1 MFVVQPQHKGKVMKK
16 ITLPPQN
23 FVDKAISWISPQAG
37 LKRWQARTQMAI
49 MGGYTGA
56 SKKRRQTQ
64 TWNPAMGSGDNVS
77 LDDLPVLRD
86 RSRDLLRN
94 APLAVGAVS
103 TVVTNV
109 VGTGLKPQ
117 AHIDRTILK
126 QYLKTDEAME
136 AWENKAERIFQVW
149 AENRDCDITRGQTFA
164 EMQALVLRSCL
175 ESGDVFVLRKYKE
188 RVGNAFGTSVQIIE
202 ADRVADPTNCNDN
215 IIAGVEID
223 TDGAPVAYHVANRHP
238 DDHDKGTLSYARV
251 PAFDNSG
258 IRQMLHIFTRNRPG
272 MTRGIPY
279 LAPVIESLKQLD
291 RYTEA
296 EIMAAVISSMFT
308 IFVKT
313 ESDEGLKPMVP
324 MGAEDTAPARNSD
337 YKLSP
342 GAILDLQP
350 NEAIEIADPKRPNQA
365 FDGFVQ
371 SILRQIGVA
380 LELPFEI
387 LIKHFTAS
395 YSAAQAA
402 LVEAW
407 KTFSSR
413 RKWMASQF
421 CQPIYEMVITEA
433 IARGYLE
440 APGFFSDPFVRAAYL
455 GAEWIGPPRGQIDQL
470 KEIRAAAYRV
480 NLGVSTL
487 EEETAQITG
496 GSWET
501 KHIQRAKEHQLRT
514 EAGLIETTTIG
525 NTQNEED

>member
-1 MFVVQPQHKGKVMKK
+1 MKK
-16 ITLPPQN
+16 IELPKQTI
-23 FVDKAISWISPQAG
+23 VDKAISWLSPEAG
-37 LKRWQARTQMAI
+37 LKRWQARTRMALL
-49 MGGYTGA
+49 GGYTGA
-56 SKKRRQTQ
+56 RNNRRATQ
-64 TWNPAMGSGDNVS
+64 TWNVASGSADNVS
-77 LDDLPVLRD
+77 LEDLPVLRD

-94 APLAVGAVS
+94 APLAIGAVN
-103 TVVTNV
+103 TVITNV
-109 VGTGLKPQ
+109 IGTGLKPQ
-117 AHIDRTILK
+117 SHIDREILRP
-126 QYLKTDEAME
+126 YLKTDEAME
-136 AWENKAERIFQVW
+136 AWESKAERIFKMW
-149 AENRDCDITRGQTFA
+149 AESRDCDLTRCQTFE
-164 EMQALVLRSCL
+164 EMQSLVMRSCL

-188 RVGNAFGTSVQIIE
+188 RAGNPFGTTLQVVE
-202 ADRVADPTNCNDN
+202 ADRVDGPSVGNDN

-223 TDGAPVAYHVANRHP
+223 ADGAPVAYHIANRHP
-238 DDHDKGTLSYARV
+238 DDNDKGALSYARV
-251 PAFDNSG
+251 PAFDECNH
-258 IRQMLHIFTRNRPG
+258 RQVLHVFTRTRPSL
-272 MTRGIPY
+272 TRGIPY

-313 ESDEGLKPMVP
+313 ESEEGLAPMSP
-324 MGAEDTAPARNSD
+324 LGEDKSPARPRD
-337 YKLSP
+337 YKIAP

-350 NEAIEIADPKRPNQA
+350 NEDIQIADPKRPNQA

-380 LELPFEI
+380 LEIPFEI

-407 KTFSSR
+407 KTFSTR
-413 RKWMASQF
+413 RKWLAAQF
-421 CQPIYEMVITEA
+421 CQPVWEMVITEA
-433 IARGYLE
+433 VAKGILD

-455 GAEWIGPPRGQIDQL
+455 GTEWVGPPRGQIDQL

-480 NLGVSTL
+480 NIGVSTL

-501 KHIQRAKEHQLRT
+501 KHIQRAKEQRLRLA
-514 EAGLIETTTIG
+514 AGLTEKLNDIEDETD
-525 NTQNEED
+525 EE

>member
-1 MFVVQPQHKGKVMKK
+1 MSK
-16 ITLPPQN
+16 IKIPPQT

-37 LKRWQARTQMAI
+37 LKRWQARTQMA
-49 MGGYTGA
+49 MLGGYTGA
-56 SKKRRQTQ
+56 SKNRRQTQ
-64 TWNPAMGSGDNVS
+64 AWSPIKGSGNNVT

-117 AHIDRTILK
+117 AHIDRKVLRP
-126 QYLKTDEAME
+126 YLKTDEAME
-136 AWENKAERIFQVW
+136 EWENKAERIFQMW
-149 AENRDCDITRGQTFA
+149 ADNRDCDITRCQNFA

-175 ESGDVFVLRKYKE
+175 ESGDVFALRKYKE
-188 RVGNAFGTSVQIIE
+188 HAGNPFGTSIQIVE
-202 ADRVADPTNCNDN
+202 ADRVADPDETNEK
-215 IIAGVEID
+215 IVAGIELD
-223 TDGAPVAYHVANRHP
+223 DDGAPVAYHVANHHP
-238 DDHDKGTLSYARV
+238 DDYDQGALEYAKI
-251 PAFDNSG
+251 PAFDENG
-258 IRQMLHIFTRNRPG
+258 YRQVLHVFNRNRPG
-272 MTRGIPY
+272 MTRGVPY

-313 ESDEGLKPMVP
+313 ESEEGLQPMVP
-324 MGAEDTAPARNSD
+324 MSGAETTTAPRNGD

-350 NEAIEIADPKRPNQA
+350 NEAIEIADPKRPNQS

-407 KTFSSR
+407 KTFSAR
-413 RKWMASQF
+413 RTWMANQF
-421 CQPIYEMVITEA
+421 CQPIYEMVIAEA
-433 IARGYLE
+433 IAKGFLD

-480 NLGVSTL
+480 DLGVSTL

-501 KHIQRAKEHQLRT
+501 KHIQRAKEQKLRT
-514 EAGLIETTTIG
+514 EAGLTATIE
-525 NTQNEED
+525 NSNEKEDTDEE

>member
-1 MFVVQPQHKGKVMKK
+1 MNK
-16 ITLPPQN
+16 IKIPPQN

-37 LKRWQARTQMAI
+37 LRRWQARTQMAI
-49 MGGYTGA
+49 LGGYTGA
-56 SKKRRQTQ
+56 SKSRRQTQ
-64 TWNPAMGSGDNVS
+64 AWNPVGGSGDNVT

-117 AHIDRTILK
+117 AHIDRNVLRP
-126 QYLKTDEAME
+126 YLKTDEAME
-136 AWENKAERIFQVW
+136 EWENKAERIFQMW
-149 AENRDCDITRGQTFA
+149 ASNRDCDITRGQNFA
-164 EMQALVLRSCL
+164 EMQALILRSCL
-175 ESGDVFVLRKYKE
+175 ESGDVFALRKYKE
-188 RVGNAFGTSVQIIE
+188 RAGTPFGTAIQIIE
-202 ADRVADPTNCNDN
+202 ADRIADPDDSNEN
-215 IIAGVEID
+215 IVAGVEMD
-223 TDGAPVAYHVANRHP
+223 DDGAPIAYHVANHNP
-238 DDHDKGTLSYARV
+238 DDYQHGALEFVKI
-251 PAFDNSG
+251 PAFDEDG
-258 IRQMLHIFTRNRPG
+258 YRQMLHIFTRVRPG
-272 MTRGIPY
+272 MTRGVPY

-313 ESDEGLKPMVP
+313 ESEEGLQPMVP
-324 MGAEDTAPARNSD
+324 MGGNEPTVTPRNSD

-350 NEAIEIADPKRPNQA
+350 NEAIEIADPKRPNQS

-407 KTFSSR
+407 KTFSAR
-413 RKWMASQF
+413 REWMANQF
-421 CQPIYEMVITEA
+421 CQPVYEMVIAEA
-433 IARGYLE
+433 IAKGYLD

-480 NLGVSTL
+480 DLGVSTL

-501 KHIQRAKEHQLRT
+501 KHIQRAKEQKLRT
-514 EAGLIETTTIG
+514 EAGLTATIE
-525 NTQNEED
+525 NNNNEKDTDEE

>member
-1 MFVVQPQHKGKVMKK
+1 V
-16 ITLPPQN
+16 
-23 FVDKAISWISPQAG
+23 
-37 LKRWQARTQMAI
+37 
-49 MGGYTGA
+49 
-56 SKKRRQTQ
+56 
-64 TWNPAMGSGDNVS
+64 
-77 LDDLPVLRD
+77 
-86 RSRDLLRN
+86 
-94 APLAVGAVS
+94 
-103 TVVTNV
+103 
-109 VGTGLKPQ
+109 
-117 AHIDRTILK
+117 
-126 QYLKTDEAME
+126 
-136 AWENKAERIFQVW
+136 
-149 AENRDCDITRGQTFA
+149 
-164 EMQALVLRSCL
+164 
-175 ESGDVFVLRKYKE
+175 
-188 RVGNAFGTSVQIIE
+188 E
-202 ADRVADPTNCNDN
+202 ADRVADPDETNEK
-215 IIAGVEID
+215 IVAGIELD
-223 TDGAPVAYHVANRHP
+223 DDGAPVAYHVANHHP
-238 DDHDKGTLSYARV
+238 DDYDQGALEYAKI
-251 PAFDNSG
+251 PAFDENG
-258 IRQMLHIFTRNRPG
+258 YRQVLHVFNRNRPG
-272 MTRGIPY
+272 MTRGVPY

-313 ESDEGLKPMVP
+313 ESEEGLQPMVP
-324 MGAEDTAPARNSD
+324 MSGAETTTAPRNGD

-350 NEAIEIADPKRPNQA
+350 NEAIEIADPKRPNQS

-407 KTFSSR
+407 KTFSAR
-413 RKWMASQF
+413 RTWMANQF
-421 CQPIYEMVITEA
+421 CQPIYEMVIAEA
-433 IARGYLE
+433 IAKGFLD

-480 NLGVSTL
+480 DLGVSTL

-501 KHIQRAKEHQLRT
+501 KHIQRAKEQKLRT
-514 EAGLIETTTIG
+514 EAGLTATIE
-525 NTQNEED
+525 NSNEKEDTDEE

>member
-1 MFVVQPQHKGKVMKK
+1 MNK
-16 ITLPPQN
+16 IKIPPQN
-23 FVDKAISWISPQAG
+23 FVDKAISWIAPQAG
-37 LKRWQARTQMAI
+37 LRRWQARTQMA
-49 MGGYTGA
+49 MLGGYTGA
-56 SKKRRQTQ
+56 SKSRRQTQ
-64 TWNPAMGSGDNVS
+64 TWAPIKGSGNNVT
-77 LDDLPVLRD
+77 LDDLPMLRD

-117 AHIDRTILK
+117 AHIDRNVLRP
-126 QYLKTDEAME
+126 YLKTDEAME
-136 AWENKAERIFQVW
+136 EWENKAERIFQMW
-149 AENRDCDITRGQTFA
+149 ADNRDCDITRCQNFA

-175 ESGDVFVLRKYKE
+175 ESGDVFALRKYKE
-188 RVGNAFGTSVQIIE
+188 HDGNPFGTSIQIVE
-202 ADRVADPTNCNDN
+202 ADRVATPDEDN
-215 IIAGVEID
+215 EKVVAGVELD
-223 TDGAPVAYHVANRHP
+223 DDGAPVAYHITNHHP
-238 DDHDKGTLSYARV
+238 DDYDQGALEFAKV
-251 PAFDNSG
+251 DAFDENG
-258 IRQMLHIFTRNRPG
+258 YRQVLHIFNRNRPG
-272 MTRGIPY
+272 MTRGVPY

-313 ESDEGLKPMVP
+313 ESEEGLQPMVP
-324 MGAEDTAPARNSD
+324 MSGTDTSAVPRSED

-350 NEAIEIADPKRPNQA
+350 NEQIEIADPKRPNQS

-407 KTFSSR
+407 KTFSAR
-413 RKWMASQF
+413 RTWMANQF
-421 CQPIYEMVITEA
+421 CQPVYEMVISEA
-433 IARGYLE
+433 IAKGFLD

-480 NLGVSTL
+480 DLGVSTL

-501 KHIQRAKEHQLRT
+501 KHIQRAKEQKLRT
-514 EAGLIETTTIG
+514 EAGLTATIE
-525 NTQNEED
+525 NSNEKEDTDEE

>member
-1 MFVVQPQHKGKVMKK
+1 MKK
-16 ITLPPQN
+16 FELPKQTI
-23 FVDKAISWISPQAG
+23 VDKAISWVAPQAG
-37 LKRWQARTQMAI
+37 LRRWQARTHMA
-49 MGGYTGA
+49 MLGGYTGA
-56 SKKRRQTQ
+56 RTDRRQTQ
-64 TWNPAMGSGDNVS
+64 TWNPIGGSADSVA

-94 APLAVGAVS
+94 APLAVGAVN
-103 TVVTNV
+103 TVITNV
-109 VGTGLKPQ
+109 IGTGLKPQ
-117 AHIDRTILK
+117 SHIDRNVLR

-136 AWENKAERIFQVW
+136 AWESKAERLFRMW
-149 AENRDCDITRGQTFA
+149 ADSRDSDITRGQTFA
-164 EMQALVLRSCL
+164 EMQLLVLRSCL

-188 RVGNAFGTSVQIIE
+188 RANNPFGTCLQIIE
-202 ADRVADPTNCNDN
+202 ADRVAKPDNTEDN
-215 IIAGVEID
+215 IVAGVELD
-223 TDGAPVAYHVANRHP
+223 KDGAPVAYHVANRNP
-238 DDHDKGTLSYARV
+238 DDHGKGELIYTKV
-251 PAFDNSG
+251 PAFDKAG
-258 IRQMLHIFTRNRPG
+258 YRQVLHVFTRNRPDL
-272 MTRGIPY
+272 TRGIPY
-279 LAPVIESLKQLD
+279 LTPVIESLKQLD

-313 ESDEGLKPMVP
+313 ESEQGMAPMVP
-324 MGAEDTAPARNSD
+324 MGVNEQQSASRNSD
-337 YKLSP
+337 YRMSP

-407 KTFSSR
+407 KTFSTR
-413 RKWMASQF
+413 RTWLASQL
-421 CQPIYEMVITEA
+421 CQPIYEMVISEA
-433 IARGYLE
+433 VAKGLLD
-440 APGFFSDPFVRAAYL
+440 APGFFSDPIVRSAYL

-470 KEIRAAAYRV
+470 KEIRAAEHRV
-480 NLGVSTL
+480 RLGVSTL

-496 GSWET
+496 GSWEI
-501 KHIQRAKEHQLRT
+501 KHVQRAKEQRMRN
-514 EAGLIETTTIG
+514 EAGLVDNATTIKEAED
-525 NTQNEED
+525 QEE

>member
-1 MFVVQPQHKGKVMKK
+1 MSK
-16 ITLPPQN
+16 IQLPPQT

-37 LKRWQARTQMAI
+37 LKRWQARTQMAL

-56 SKKRRQTQ
+56 SKSRRQTQ
-64 TWNPAMGSGDNVS
+64 TWNPLGGSGDNVT

-117 AHIDRTILK
+117 AHIDRNVLRP
-126 QYLKTDEAME
+126 YLKTDDAME
-136 AWENKAERIFQVW
+136 KWENKAERIFQMW
-149 AENRDCDITRGQTFA
+149 AENRDCDITRGQNFA

-175 ESGDVFVLRKYKE
+175 ESGDVFALRKYKE
-188 RVGNAFGTSVQIIE
+188 HSGNPFGTTLQIIE
-202 ADRVADPTNCNDN
+202 ADRIADPEPGHDE
-215 IIAGVEID
+215 IIAGVEVD
-223 TDGAPVAYHVANRHP
+223 EDGAPVAYHVANHHP
-238 DDHDKGTLSYARV
+238 DDYNKGELEFAKI
-251 PAFDNSG
+251 PAFDENG
-258 IRQMLHIFTRNRPG
+258 YRQMLHIFTRARPG
-272 MTRGIPY
+272 MTRGVPY

-291 RYTEA
+291 KYTEA

-313 ESDEGLKPMVP
+313 ESEEGLQPMVP
-324 MGAEDTAPARNSD
+324 MGGNEPTVTPRNSD

-365 FDGFVQ
+365 YDVFVQ

-407 KTFSSR
+407 KTFSTR
-413 RKWMASQF
+413 RQWMASQF
-421 CQPIYEMVITEA
+421 CQPVYDMVIAEA
-433 IARGYLE
+433 IAKGFLD
-440 APGFFSDPFVRAAYL
+440 APGFFADPFVRAAYL

-480 NLGVSTL
+480 DLGVSTL

-501 KHIQRAKEHQLRT
+501 KHIQRAKEQKLRT
-514 EAGLIETTTIG
+514 EAGLTATIE
-525 NTQNEED
+525 NSNEKDTDEE